1 MLRPVFL
8 VDGWA
13 RFREMPWNYCFL
25 FILQCWLSIPGLFN
39 RMKLLFSMNNYIWTI
54 LMPQEMSCVHTG
66 LWDGIF
72 TSLVFPHR
80 GLSDEP
86 IRKYIFVCDS
96 WSQLVIEI
104 RQNVNA
110 DVPLWKETRG
120 LFLESPET
128 IRAYFGWHNS
138 LWIFKTKGSRGT
150 KLCSYFYFYSL
161 YNIWKDQLYRISR
174 S

>member
-39 RMKLLFSMNNYIWTI
+39 RTKLLFSMNNYIWTI

-110 DVPLWKETRG
+110 DVPLWKETRVE
-120 LFLESPET
+120 LHLSFCFFSTYWNVSYSLEAPLSAFVLVPNKQ
-128 IRAYFGWHNS
+128 AYFKEVRAN
-138 LWIFKTKGSRGT
+138 
-150 KLCSYFYFYSL
+150 
-161 YNIWKDQLYRISR
+161 
-174 S
+174 

>member
-39 RMKLLFSMNNYIWTI
+39 RTKLLFSMNNYIWTI

-86 IRKYIFVCDS
+86 IRRYIFVCDS

-110 DVPLWKETRG
+110 DVPLWKETRVE
-120 LFLESPET
+120 LHLSFCFFST
-128 IRAYFGWHNS
+128 YWNVS
-138 LWIFKTKGSRGT
+138 
-150 KLCSYFYFYSL
+150 YSL
-161 YNIWKDQLYRISR
+161 EAPLSAFVLVPNRQTYFKEVRAN
-174 S
+174 